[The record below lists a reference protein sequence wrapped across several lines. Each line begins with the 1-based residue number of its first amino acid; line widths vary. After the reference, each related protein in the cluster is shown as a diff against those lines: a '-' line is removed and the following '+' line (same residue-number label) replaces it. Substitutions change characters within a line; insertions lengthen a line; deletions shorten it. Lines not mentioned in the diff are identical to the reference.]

1 MDQSRWGQ
9 DWIDAYLEWMTGDD
23 GLLAG
28 PVALASSDADADMDD
43 GEYFTSVYLE
53 WMDNL
58 LAAGGQVRETVLLD
72 ALHIEAECVHILR
85 QVLDYGSR
93 SPEVLALTLESL
105 RAANDLLAD
114 ESRAWRVL
122 TAKRDWHMSRTPAG
136 AWENQLEYDWSHAL
150 EDVAVDVQQL
160 TGRVIELQSRQ
171 LSA

>member
-23 GLLAG
+23 GMLAG
-28 PVALASSDADADMDD
+28 PVALASSDADADIDD

-58 LAAGGQVRETVLLD
+58 AAGEPVRESVLLD
-72 ALHIEAECVHILR
+72 ALRIEAECVHMLR
-85 QVLDYGSR
+85 QVLDYGGR
-93 SPEVLALTLESL
+93 SPEVLTLALDSL

-122 TAKRDWHMSRTPAG
+122 TAKRDWQMARTPAR
-136 AWENQLEYDWSHAL
+136 AWENQLEYTWSHAL
-150 EDVAVDVQQL
+150 EDVAVDVQEL
-160 TGRVIELQSRQ
+160 TGRVLALQARQ
-171 LSA
+171 LNA